1 MSSKDEKIVE
11 MYITARQFKN
21 AVLDEEMIILPSG
34 FGFGNGS
41 ILKWGGTK
49 ITFRGEKRIMRIF
62 PFVVNKAFA
71 CEVYL
76 KILLDV
82 ANFDIRNLKKYELH
96 NLLNLYKS
104 TDENF
109 KHSFMEYFT
118 SNFGDQ
124 VNNEFLER
132 KLKNISDVFVKWRY
146 IYENSHNEMKVNYG
160 FLNQFCVFLDRYS
173 QKIILSKYNYD
184 VDEDMR

>member
-62 PFVVNKAFA
+62 PFVVN
-71 CEVYL
+71 
-76 KILLDV
+76 
-82 ANFDIRNLKKYELH
+82 
-96 NLLNLYKS
+96 
-104 TDENF
+104 
-109 KHSFMEYFT
+109 
-118 SNFGDQ
+118 
-124 VNNEFLER
+124 
-132 KLKNISDVFVKWRY
+132 
-146 IYENSHNEMKVNYG
+146 
-160 FLNQFCVFLDRYS
+160 
-173 QKIILSKYNYD
+173 
-184 VDEDMR
+184 